1 MSKQLLQLAL
11 KRVTIGLFLA
21 FAFDCL
27 LFRSGLYFRYV
38 EPESTAGTVTLNEA
52 AFDHEYR
59 SGAKNVVVIGD
70 SRVAEGFS
78 TKIANAFGEKHGV
91 NFIGLGLGGT
101 TPRVWYYFLREI
113 DGPAQPLAA
122 VVLMATSLEDHGS
135 FEDLRKR
142 TLDISYMTPLLRTID
157 VPTFVESFPDISAR
171 VQALRAAAFP
181 ALALQSDLHA
191 FLASPFTRIE
201 KARQWQRYYSDSI
214 VSYAGRPQRVPDL
227 PHSVLLASSPDP
239 SAVPSDL
246 AQPLAAYLGN
256 LRAMSGSAEEMK
268 EYRHLW
274 YGRIADYC
282 QTQHTPVFV
291 YQIPRGPFHKELVG
305 DRPAG
310 GSLLDLEHSGKMTL
324 LPSAPFVELEQP
336 QFFFDFLHLNAAG
349 RQAFSE
355 RLAKIVT
362 PLVP

>member
-1 MSKQLLQLAL
+1 MPKELLQAIC

-27 LFRSGLYFRYV
+27 LFRSGLYYRYV
-38 EPESTAGTVTLNEA
+38 EPESTAGTITVNES
-52 AFDHEYR
+52 AFGHEYK

-78 TKIANAFGEKHGV
+78 IKIANGIGEKDGV
-91 NFIGLGLGGT
+91 NFIGLGMGGT
-101 TPRVWYYFLREI
+101 TPRVWYYFLRDI
-113 DGPAQPLAA
+113 DRPAKSIAAA
-122 VVLMATSLEDHGS
+122 VLMTTSLEDHGAS
-135 FEDLRKR
+135 EDLSNRV
-142 TLDISYMTPLLRTID
+142 LDLSYMTPLLRTTD
-157 VPTFVESFPDISAR
+157 VPEFVESFHDTAERIR
-171 VQALRAAAFP
+171 ALRTAAFP

-191 FLASPFTRIE
+191 FLASPLARIE
-201 KARQWQRYYSDSI
+201 KAGQWRRSYSDWMLTYPGHPEHI
-214 VSYAGRPQRVPDL
+214 PDA
-227 PHSVLLASSPDP
+227 ASSADP
-239 SAVPSDL
+239 SAVSADL
-246 AQPLAAYLGN
+246 AKGLGAYLRR
-256 LRAMSGSAEEMK
+256 LHRTSGSAEEIK

-274 YGRIADYC
+274 YGRIADYY
-282 QTQHTPVFV
+282 QNHHTPVFV
-291 YQIPRGPFHKELVG
+291 YQMPRGPFHKQLVG
-305 DRPAG
+305 DRPAE